1 MAQIYNITKSNH
13 PTKTGLKR
21 EWYVLDAA
29 TMPVGRLA
37 TTAAKI
43 LMGKNKACYHPAV
56 DMGGCVVI
64 INTDKLV
71 LTGRKA
77 DRKVYFRY
85 DNGRV
90 GSLKYRTHQ
99 QQMDKDSTV
108 VIYKAIQRMLPKNR
122 HKDLRMNNRVRLF
135 TNENHNLDSVIE
147 AGA

>member
-1 MAQIYNITKSNH
+1 MAKIYNITKSNH
-13 PTKTGLKR
+13 PTKTGLQR
-21 EWYVLDAA
+21 VWYILDAS

-37 TTAAKI
+37 TVAARI

-56 DMGGCVVI
+56 DLGDCVVI

-71 LTGRKA
+71 LTGKKA
-77 DRKVYFRY
+77 SRKVYFRY

-90 GSLKYRTHQ
+90 GSLKYRTHE

-108 VIYKAIQRMLPKNR
+108 VIYKALQRMLPKNR

-135 TNENHNLDSVIE
+135 TGETHNLDSVVEIK
-147 AGA
+147 A